1 MPDTL
6 IRDARV
12 VFPGRTMTA
21 GSVLVSDG
29 RIAAIDPPADQLSAD
44 VACVNARSRLLT
56 PGLIDIHTHGIGH
69 HQYGASPEAL
79 RAGLEQVATF
89 GTTCVL
95 PTVVPM
101 LGPGLLRQLEDLS
114 AAARAGAVC
123 VPGLHIE
130 GPFVGIPGAACPT
143 VPGDV
148 GLLEEMIAACGG
160 RVAAMSLSPETPGVL
175 PVIERLVEHRI
186 VPFVTHTR
194 ATPEQTE
201 AAIAAGARHATHFY
215 DVFPV
220 PPETEPGARPVG
232 AVEVFLG
239 DRRTTVDFICDGCHV
254 HPAAI
259 RAAVAAKGWAGVAL
273 ITDSNIGA
281 GLPPGEYDTP
291 WGYRVRV
298 RPDDGAR
305 IASPEHPLHG
315 QLAGS
320 ALTMNAGIAN
330 LIRWL
335 DLSPAEIWAMGTLTP
350 ARIIGLSNKGA
361 IEPGAD
367 ADLVLWE
374 DDMQAAITWV
384 GGKMVSG

>member
-1 MPDTL
+1 MADTL

-12 VFPGRTMTA
+12 VFPGRTIAA

-29 RIAAIDPPADQLSAD
+29 RIAAIDPPADRLPTD
-44 VACVNARSRLLT
+44 VACVDARGRLLT

-101 LGPGLLRQLEDLS
+101 LGPGLLRQLEALS
-114 AAARAGAVC
+114 AAAGTGAVC

-148 GLLEEMIAACGG
+148 ELLEEMIAACGG

-239 DRRTTVDFICDGCHV
+239 DRRTTVDFICDSCHV

-298 RPDDGAR
+298 RPGDGAR

-330 LIRWL
+330 LMRWL

-350 ARIIGLSNKGA
+350 ARIIGLSNKGV

-374 DDMQAAITWV
+374 DDMQAAMTWV
-384 GGKMVSG
+384 AGKMVSG